1 MSREQKMQVRK
12 LQEQQSIQPT
22 SKQLIKEVR
31 IAALKAQLRINS
43 QLKDSDVMERERERL
58 LQI

>member
-22 SKQLIKEVR
+22 SKQLITEVR
-31 IAALKAQLRINS
+31 IAALKAQLRVNS